1 MKQMR
6 TLKSC
11 NIIDVQNVFQYI
23 STFEGKNY
31 TKEIIVT
38 ARECSVSNCITWSA
52 VYECQTCENDYAL
65 DTSKQWISTIPPPTN
80 PDPDPIGSNSSTP
93 INNNTASNGTNS
105 TTKNEENLN
114 KNEKIVSMS
123 VIATLYVCAVATSII
138 SLSSPQSLWVSINH
152 HQILMLLL
160 LTGVYFPK

>member
-1 MKQMR
+1 M
-6 TLKSC
+6 
-11 NIIDVQNVFQYI
+11 IIDVQNVFQYI

-65 DTSKQWISTIPPPTN
+65 DTSKQWISTIPPPT
-80 PDPDPIGSNSSTP
+80 DPDPIGSNSSTP
-93 INNNTASNGTNS
+93 MNNNTASNGTNS
-105 TTKNEENLN
+105 TTKNDEKLNKNEERLN

-123 VIATLYVCAVATSII
+123 VIAILYISAVATSII